1 MNSDG
6 GKDKATFNPDKHIED
21 HLPVRVKKQRLS
33 NLLQSL
39 LVGACIAAMPAI
51 KLISTSVL
59 WGYFAY
65 MAVDSL
71 PGTFRWRRE
80 QYMEVCDAEIMD
92 EHTTHR
98 GELKLRTA
106 STFSDDRRYQK
117 TEAIRSCTS
126 LSRRRTGKSEGSRGG
141 SKTAERKWHNDVANI
156 YWRGCKK
163 MKDARMRR

>member
-6 GKDKATFNPDKHIED
+6 GKDKATFNPDKYIED
-21 HLPVRVKKQRLS
+21 HLPVRVNEQRLS

-71 PGTFRWRRE
+71 PGNQFWERILLLFITPGR
-80 QYMEVCDAEIMD
+80 QY
-92 EHTTHR
+92 
-98 GELKLRTA
+98 K
-106 STFSDDRRYQK
+106 
-117 TEAIRSCTS
+117 
-126 LSRRRTGKSEGSRGG
+126 
-141 SKTAERKWHNDVANI
+141 
-156 YWRGCKK
+156 
-163 MKDARMRR
+163 